1 MDQSAVRHQGGSD
14 RQARL
19 ERLIAP
25 VVADTGFDVEEIVLR
40 PAGRRTQLIVAV
52 DGDEV
57 TSDGLAALSGRISE
71 VLDGAD
77 AMGEQP
83 YTLEVS
89 SRGVS
94 RPLTL
99 PRHWRRNVGRLVKVD
114 FVDGSEVVGRIE
126 SADDAGVMVAGR
138 SLDLADVRRAVVQV
152 EFGAES

>member
-99 PRHWRRNVGRLVKVD
+99 PRHWRRNVGRLVV
-114 FVDGSEVVGRIE
+114 VHLTDGHQVNGRIKA
-126 SADDAGVMVAGR
+126 ADEECATVDATEIPYAEVE
-138 SLDLADVRRAVVQV
+138 RAVVQV
-152 EFGAES
+152 DFSGGE

>member
-99 PRHWRRNVGRLVKVD
+99 PRHWRRNVGRLVKVEL
-114 FVDGSEVVGRIE
+114 VDGSEVVGRIE

>member
-1 MDQSAVRHQGGSD
+1 
-14 RQARL
+14 
-19 ERLIAP
+19 
-25 VVADTGFDVEEIVLR
+25 
-40 PAGRRTQLIVAV
+40 
-52 DGDEV
+52 
-57 TSDGLAALSGRISE
+57 
-71 VLDGAD
+71 
-77 AMGEQP
+77 MGEQP

-99 PRHWRRNVGRLVKVD
+99 PRHWRRNVGRLVKVEL
-114 FVDGSEVVGRIE
+114 VDGSEVVGRIE